1 MARRSARQIAV
12 AALRLWR
19 KEKRFADSII
29 SGLLANT
36 DVTASDRAFAL
47 ELFYG
52 VLRNLTLLDFWI
64 DCLRASHIEDNVRD
78 ILRLGLYQIFVL
90 KTPEH
95 AAVHETVAIAS
106 QNQRSIINA
115 VLRAAIRQQSE
126 LLERSNTQLLF
137 VRTSHPQFLVER
149 WQQHFGSEYSEQL
162 CKWNNRPAP
171 VYGRI
176 NRIKTDPETFL
187 QLHPDLQLLPGNS
200 DFVEFNN
207 LPTAALDAGHCYIQD
222 PSTAIACQLLD
233 AKPEERIL
241 DACAAPGGKTAYV
254 AQLMQNR
261 GVIIACDRDRERL
274 QILKDN
280 VGRLGATIV
289 RAVRHDWTRDSP
301 PEEILS
307 IAPFDRVLLD
317 APCTNTGVMRRR
329 IDVRWRLLPEDF
341 SRMSNEQLLILR
353 AVLRLLKPGGILVYS
368 TCSLEGEE
376 NEQVI
381 RQLVT
386 EVPSLTLETERDS
399 LPFRDGFDGAFA
411 AKLRVG
417 VARCAMQ
424 NAAAVASRRA
434 GGMIN
439 AYARRA
445 IR

>member
-1 MARRSARQIAV
+1 MAQLSARPIAL
-12 AALRLWR
+12 AALQLWR

-29 SGLLANT
+29 SGLLAK
-36 DVTASDRAFAL
+36 AELRPSDRAFAL

-52 VLRNLTLLDFWI
+52 LLRNLTLLDFWI
-64 DCLRASHIEDNVRD
+64 ACLRASRVQNDLRD
-78 ILRLGLYQIFVL
+78 ILRLGLYQLFFL
-90 KTPEH
+90 KTAPH
-95 AAVHETVAIAS
+95 AAVHETVELAPKK
-106 QNQRSIINA
+106 QRSLINA
-115 VLRAAIRQQSE
+115 MLRTATRRQIE
-126 LLERSNTQLLF
+126 LLARADAQPLF

-149 WQQHFGSEYSEQL
+149 WQQRFGAEYTEEL

-176 NRIKTDPETFL
+176 NRIKTDSETFL
-187 QLHPDLQLLPGNS
+187 HLYPYLRSLRGNS
-200 DFVEFNN
+200 DFVEFNT
-207 LPTAALDAGHCYIQD
+207 LPTAALDSGHCYIQD

-233 AKPEERIL
+233 PKPGERIL
-241 DACAAPGGKTAYV
+241 DACAAPGGKTAYL

-289 RAVRHDWTRDSP
+289 RAVRHDWTRNHP

-329 IDVRWRLLPEDF
+329 IDVRWRLRPEDF
-341 SRMSNEQLLILR
+341 SRMSNEQLIISR

-368 TCSLEGEE
+368 TCSLEREE
-376 NEQVI
+376 NEQVV
-381 RQLVT
+381 RRLLA
-386 EVPSLTLETERDS
+386 ELPALSLETEKDS

-411 AKLRVG
+411 ANLSAT
-417 VARCAMQ
+417 VAL
-424 NAAAVASRRA
+424 
-434 GGMIN
+434 
-439 AYARRA
+439 
-445 IR
+445 